1 MSELSELQLVEV
13 EEVDV
18 MPPDKCIFEARDPG
32 PVTDHVENKSTK
44 KYMGPERRRENR
56 RETTDRRGDVRFDL
70 KASDRRENPGRRE
83 GDKTPK
89 FW

>member
-1 MSELSELQLVEV
+1 MTERNELELVEI

-18 MPPDKCIFEARDPG
+18 MPPDKSIFEARDPG
-32 PVTDHVENKSTK
+32 PVTDHVGDKTRK
-44 KYMGPERRRENR
+44 KYMGAERRRENR
-56 RETTDRRGDVRFDL
+56 REKADRRGDVRFDL

-83 GDKTPK
+83 DDKTPK